1 LTAVDPAVH
10 PDEWI
15 SKAWQ
20 VHEQRI
26 PRTPGPYDETPAST
40 GGPRM
45 TVPGALPATHNA
57 SGAAAEA
64 IHIENLHKK
73 FGQLHVLKGVS
84 LSARDGDVVAVIGGS
99 GSGKS
104 TLLRCINCLENP
116 TSGIIRVNGEQIR
129 LKADSHGN
137 TVPADRRQIERIRSR
152 LGMVFQSFNL
162 WTHMTLIENI
172 IEVPIHVLGAPRAE
186 AIVEAER
193 LLERVG
199 LSEKRDVYPAFL
211 SGGQQQRG
219 AIARA
224 LAIKPRVMLF
234 DEPTSA
240 LDPEL
245 VGEVLKVIADLAIE
259 GRTMILVTHE
269 MKFARE
275 VATHVVY
282 LYNGLVEEQGPP
294 ETVFGAPKSER
305 LKQFLRNVN

>member
-1 LTAVDPAVH
+1 MTSAERDATKQRTRP
-10 PDEWI
+10 
-15 SKAWQ
+15 KAA
-20 VHEQRI
+20 
-26 PRTPGPYDETPAST
+26 PTSAAETDRDS
-40 GGPRM
+40 
-45 TVPGALPATHNA
+45 
-57 SGAAAEA
+57 AAEA
-64 IHIENLHKK
+64 IHIEDLHKK

-84 LSARDGDVVAVIGGS
+84 LSARDGDVVAIIGGS

-129 LKADSHGN
+129 LKTDGHGH
-137 TVPADRRQIERIRSR
+137 TVPAERRQIERIRSK

-162 WTHMTLIENI
+162 WSHMTLIENV
-172 IEVPIHVLGAPRAE
+172 IEVPVHVLGVKRDE
-186 AIVEAER
+186 AIEIAEK
-193 LLERVG
+193 LLDRVG
-199 LSEKRDVYPAFL
+199 LADKRDVYPAFM

-224 LAIKPRVMLF
+224 LAIQPRVMLF

-245 VGEVLKVIADLAIE
+245 VGEVLKVIADLARE

-275 VATHVVY
+275 VASHVVY
-282 LYNGLVEEQGPP
+282 LYNGLVEEEGPP
-294 ETVFGAPKSER
+294 EVVFGAPKSER
-305 LKQFLRNVN
+305 LKQFLRNVG

>member
-1 LTAVDPAVH
+1 
-10 PDEWI
+10 
-15 SKAWQ
+15 
-20 VHEQRI
+20 
-26 PRTPGPYDETPAST
+26 
-40 GGPRM
+40 M
-45 TVPGALPATHNA
+45 TVSGAQTAARNA
-57 SGAAAEA
+57 PGAAAEA

-84 LSARDGDVVAVIGGS
+84 LSARDGDVVAIIGGS

-116 TSGIIRVNGEQIR
+116 TSGIIRVNGEEIR
-129 LKADSHGN
+129 LKAGSHGH

-162 WTHMTLIENI
+162 WTHMTLIENV
-172 IEVPIHVLGAPRAE
+172 IEVPIHVLGVARPE
-186 AIVEAER
+186 AIAEAER

-224 LAIKPRVMLF
+224 LAIRPRVMLF

-245 VGEVLKVIADLAIE
+245 VGEVLRVIADLACE
-259 GRTMILVTHE
+259 GRTMVLVTHE

-275 VATHVVY
+275 VATHVIY
-282 LYNGLVEEQGPP
+282 LYNGLVEEEGPP
-294 ETVFGAPKSER
+294 EKIFGAPQSER